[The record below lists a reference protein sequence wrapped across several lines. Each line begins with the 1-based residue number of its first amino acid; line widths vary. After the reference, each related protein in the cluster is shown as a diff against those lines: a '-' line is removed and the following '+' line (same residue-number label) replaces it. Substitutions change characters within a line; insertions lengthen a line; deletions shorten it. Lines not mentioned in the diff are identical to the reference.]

1 MKAKSSELF
10 SQAKIIQQE
19 NLYLND
25 VLKRFNTRVA
35 RFSNISP
42 LSSNSFIK
50 TPGESSKK
58 YIKVKKELEALV
70 NERKTIESE
79 RELSGGHKTVSQ
91 MCKIKS
97 ELEQRLKV
105 LTEENEVLKKMQPGN
120 WKKNEVDEV
129 ARLREN
135 MKILEKEREEQA
147 KLVKMINEPEFFE
160 KCVKDQDLFE
170 KLIEGRKVNEVK
182 KLEKY
187 LKILEKKVRTN
198 RNKFAQ
204 EFKEMQEL
212 GEKLGRNKVYLQMKV
227 LKLGQKQ
234 RLMEISERSL
244 TPVQANSSSFS
255 KIGFLFKPSINELYN

>member
-1 MKAKSSELF
+1 MKAKSSALF
-10 SQAKIIQQE
+10 RQARILQQE

-25 VLKRFNTRVA
+25 VLKRFNSRVA
-35 RFSNISP
+35 RFTNISP
-42 LSSNSFIK
+42 ISSNSLIK

-79 RELSGGHKTVSQ
+79 KELNGGHKTVSQ
-91 MCKIKS
+91 LFKIKS

-105 LTEENEVLKKMQPGN
+105 LTDENEVLKKMHSGI
-120 WKKNEVDEV
+120 WRKNEGDEV
-129 ARLREN
+129 ARLRES
-135 MKILEKEREEQA
+135 MKILEKEREEQL
-147 KLVKMINEPEFFE
+147 KLVKMINEPEFFD
-160 KCVKDQDLFE
+160 KCVKDQDMFE
-170 KLIEGRKVNEVK
+170 KLIEGRKVNEAK

-187 LKILEKKVRTN
+187 LKILENKVRTN

-212 GEKLGRNKVYLQMKV
+212 GEKLGRDKVYLQMKV

-244 TPVQANSSSFS
+244 TPVQASSHSFS
-255 KIGFLFKPSINELYN
+255 KIGFLFKPSINELYS